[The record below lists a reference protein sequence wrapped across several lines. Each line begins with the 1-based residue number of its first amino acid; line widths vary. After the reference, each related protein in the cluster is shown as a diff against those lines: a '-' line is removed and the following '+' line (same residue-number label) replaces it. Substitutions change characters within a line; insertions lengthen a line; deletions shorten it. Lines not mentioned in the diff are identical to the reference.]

1 MCFASPPAS
10 PFTPRLLIWFTYK
23 RTTITTDRHAEATA
37 QQETAAQP
45 STGTTGKS
53 DGMKGSLLIIFGFA
67 MLGIT
72 VGWLTGDSGEQVLS
86 SVLPAVL
93 SLVGA
98 LAVYL
103 IGHQLRDS
111 AVIASGVA
119 SLAINLL
126 VGTLLAAANADQ
138 AASAAVEIKEAQ
150 AGAALR
156 EVIGKD
162 KISDLE
168 SLANQAIAK
177 SSAEK

>member
-1 MCFASPPAS
+1 M
-10 PFTPRLLIWFTYK
+10 
-23 RTTITTDRHAEATA
+23 
-37 QQETAAQP
+37 
-45 STGTTGKS
+45 
-53 DGMKGSLLIIFGFA
+53 
-67 MLGIT
+67 
-72 VGWLTGDSGEQVLS
+72 
-86 SVLPAVL
+86 
-93 SLVGA
+93 
-98 LAVYL
+98 
-103 IGHQLRDS
+103 
-111 AVIASGVA
+111 IASGVA

-177 SSAEK
+177 SSTEK